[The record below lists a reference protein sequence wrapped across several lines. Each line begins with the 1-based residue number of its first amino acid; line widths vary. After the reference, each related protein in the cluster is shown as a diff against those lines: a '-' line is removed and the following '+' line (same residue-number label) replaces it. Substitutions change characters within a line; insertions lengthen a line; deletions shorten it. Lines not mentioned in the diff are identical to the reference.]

1 MFKNLPPYT
10 KHLILANVFIW
21 SISLLLRTIAGID
34 LNYILGLHYF
44 AAQKFHFWQQFTY
57 MFLHDNSGFAH
68 VFFNMFALLMFG
80 VMLERV
86 WGGKRF
92 LFYYLFTGLGAG
104 LIQQLTWYYELVQY
118 PDYQIALAQGYLNN
132 FITVGA
138 SGAVF
143 GILLAFAVIFPN
155 VPMYLFFIPIPI
167 KAKYLMIGYAFIELF
182 LGVRSASGMGDGI
195 AHFAHLGGIFFG
207 AILLFYWYKKYGLE
221 RYD

>member
-1 MFKNLPPYT
+1 
-10 KHLILANVFIW
+10 
-21 SISLLLRTIAGID
+21 
-34 LNYILGLHYF
+34 
-44 AAQKFHFWQQFTY
+44 

-104 LIQQLTWYYELVQY
+104 LIQQLTWYYELIQY